1 VSVLVEEGLA
11 DVQAG
16 GDERGVALDDVGI
29 SGLRYPAT
37 VECAD
42 GSLQHTICQAQLAVA
57 LAAPTRGTHM
67 SRFVEV
73 LHEQREALSPAG
85 VLAMARDLAGRLDT
99 DEAAIRLEFPL
110 FVSRESPVTGQEALL
125 GIDCTLAARATI
137 DAAKGEVR
145 VGARV
150 PVTSLCPC
158 SKEIADYSAHS
169 QRGYVTIEALD
180 NGWACGAPG
189 LWPEELLAVCDGAAS
204 APIYPLLKRPD
215 ERHVTMLAYDRPAFV
230 EDLAREVSLALQA
243 DERIAGFDLEVVNQE
258 SIHDHQAF
266 ARLQWRRP

>member
-1 VSVLVEEGLA
+1 MSLLVERMLP

-42 GSLQHTICQAQLAVA
+42 GSLQQTICEAQLAVA
-57 LAAPTRGTHM
+57 LEGPTRGTHM
-67 SRFVEV
+67 SRFVEA
-73 LHEQREALSPAG
+73 LHEQREMLSPASI
-85 VLAMARDLAGRLDT
+85 LAMARDLAARLDT
-99 DEAAIRLEFPL
+99 DEAAIRFAFPL
-110 FVSRESPVTGQEALL
+110 FVSREAPVTGQEALL
-125 GIDCTLAARATI
+125 GIDCTLTARSGTDGA
-137 DAAKGEVR
+137 EVR

-169 QRGYVTIEALD
+169 QRGHVLVEVLD
-180 NGWACGAPG
+180 DRWPAGAPG
-189 LWPEELLAVCDGAAS
+189 LWPEELLAICDQAAS

-230 EDLAREVSLALQA
+230 EDLAREVALTLKA
-243 DERIAGFDLEVVNQE
+243 DERVAGFDLEVVNQE

-266 ARLQWRRP
+266 ARLMWRRP

>member
-1 VSVLVEEGLA
+1 MSMLVESTLP

-16 GDERGVALDDVGI
+16 SDERGVALDNVGI
-29 SGLRYPAT
+29 SGLRYPVT

-42 GSLQHTICQAQLAVA
+42 GSSQQTICEAQLAVA
-57 LAAPTRGTHM
+57 ITAPTRGTHM
-67 SRFVEV
+67 SRFIEA
-73 LHEQREALSPAG
+73 LHEQREALSPASI
-85 VLAMARDLAGRLDT
+85 LSMARGLADRLDT
-99 DEAAIRLEFPL
+99 EKAAIKFVFPL
-110 FVSRESPVTGQEALL
+110 FVSRAAPVTGQEALL
-125 GIDCTLAARATI
+125 GIDCTLASCFKI
-137 DAAKGEVR
+137 DGAEVR

-169 QRGYVTIEALD
+169 QRGHVLVEVLD
-180 NGWACGAPG
+180 SHWPTGVPG
-189 LWPEELLAVCDGAAS
+189 LWPEELLGICDQAAS

-230 EDLAREVSLALQA
+230 EDLAREVALALEA
-243 DERIAGFDLEVVNQE
+243 DERIGGFDLEVVNQE

-266 ARLQWRRP
+266 ARLKWRRP

>member
-1 VSVLVEEGLA
+1 MSLLVERMLP
-11 DVQAG
+11 DVQGG

-29 SGLRYPAT
+29 AGLRYPAT

-42 GSLQHTICQAQLAVA
+42 GSSQQTICEAQLAVA

-67 SRFVEV
+67 SRFVEA
-73 LHEQREALSPAG
+73 LHEQREALSPAR
-85 VLAMARDLAGRLDT
+85 VLAIARDLAVRLDA
-99 DEAAIRLEFPL
+99 DEAAITLVFPL
-110 FVSRESPVTGQEALL
+110 FVTREAPVTGQEALL
-125 GIDCTLAARATI
+125 GIDCTLRARSRRDGA
-137 DAAKGEVR
+137 EVR

-169 QRGYVTIEALD
+169 QRGHVVVEVLD
-180 NGWACGAPG
+180 DRWPVGGSG
-189 LWPEELLAVCDGAAS
+189 LWPEELLAVCDQAAS

-230 EDLAREVSLALQA
+230 EDLAREVALALKE
-243 DERIAGFDLEVVNQE
+243 DERVAGFDLEVVNQE

-266 ARLQWRRP
+266 ARLAWRR

>member
-1 VSVLVEEGLA
+1 MSLLVERTLP

-16 GDERGVALDDVGI
+16 GDERGIPLDDVGI
-29 SGLRYPAT
+29 SGLRYPT
-37 VECAD
+37 TIECAD
-42 GSLQHTICQAQLAVA
+42 GSSQRTICEAQLAVA
-57 LAAPTRGTHM
+57 LAAPKRGTHM

-73 LHEQREALSPAG
+73 LHEQREALSPAS

-99 DEAAIRLEFPL
+99 DEAAISLVFPL
-110 FVSRESPVTGQEALL
+110 FVSREAPVTGHQALL
-125 GIDCTLAARATI
+125 GIDCTLAARAGT
-137 DAAKGEVR
+137 DVAEVR

-180 NGWACGAPG
+180 SGWACGGPG

-243 DERIAGFDLEVVNQE
+243 DERIAGFNLEVVNQE

-266 ARLQWRRP
+266 ARLRWRRP